1 MQKREKQR
9 RTQGWR
15 NPRWASSDS
24 AVDVFSDCWTNLKS
38 NHPGCFVKKK
48 FWKKKIFFFQ
58 MKSFFREVLTFIF
71 FGGEKKNKF
80 ARACP
85 MLQYSNFFHLALWN
99 HIYSNST
106 TKGEKMCEKLLCCF
120 MLPVGT
126 IALAGISTWQNPL
139 ISPHKTTS
147 CIPQG
152 YYSNWV
158 SLISLYVVLLPL
170 QSRIIY
176 SAQLCIPAILSAA
189 RMCVRN
195 ARLLF
200 VPTCCTLTFKPS
212 EQRDL
217 MFCFVF
223 LTPPHSPQHRLNQ
236 VVGGFPPTRCL
247 FAHPSVCLWI
257 I

>member
-1 MQKREKQR
+1 
-9 RTQGWR
+9 
-15 NPRWASSDS
+15 
-24 AVDVFSDCWTNLKS
+24 
-38 NHPGCFVKKK
+38 
-48 FWKKKIFFFQ
+48 
-58 MKSFFREVLTFIF
+58 MKTFYREVLTFFSFDGKI
-71 FGGEKKNKF
+71 NKF
-80 ARACP
+80 ARTCR

-106 TKGEKMCEKLLCCF
+106 TKGEKTCEKLLCCF

-170 QSRIIY
+170 QSCIIY
-176 SAQLCIPAILSAA
+176 SALLCIPAILSAA

-195 ARLLF
+195 ACLLF

-212 EQRDL
+212 EQWDR
-217 MFCFVF
+217 MFFF
-223 LTPPHSPQHRLNQ
+223 FFYPPITQIKPGGWWFPSHSLSFCPSI
-236 VVGGFPPTRCL
+236 CL
-247 FAHPSVCLWI
+247 SLDHLKCQTAQFQ
-257 I
+257 

>member
-1 MQKREKQR
+1 MTLYNKLEACLSTRSAEVREAKEDGGILTGHPQ
-9 RTQGWR
+9 TLLLLFF
-15 NPRWASSDS
+15 
-24 AVDVFSDCWTNLKS
+24 FSDCWTNLKS
-38 NHPGCFVKKK
+38 NHPGYFAKKK
-48 FWKKKIFFFQ
+48 FWKIKLWGFFSDENILQGGSHFFF
-58 MKSFFREVLTFIF
+58 FF
-71 FGGEKKNKF
+71 FGGKINKF

-176 SAQLCIPAILSAA
+176 SALLCILAILSAA
-189 RMCVRN
+189 RMCVWN

-217 MFCFVF
+217 MLFCFF
-223 LTPPHSPQHRLNQ
+223 FTPPPN
-236 VVGGFPPTRCL
+236 TD
-247 FAHPSVCLWI
+247 
-257 I
+257 

>member
-1 MQKREKQR
+1 M
-9 RTQGWR
+9 
-15 NPRWASSDS
+15 
-24 AVDVFSDCWTNLKS
+24 
-38 NHPGCFVKKK
+38 
-48 FWKKKIFFFQ
+48 
-58 MKSFFREVLTFIF
+58 
-71 FGGEKKNKF
+71 
-80 ARACP
+80 
-85 MLQYSNFFHLALWN
+85 LWN

-139 ISPHKTTS
+139 ISPHKTTH

-176 SAQLCIPAILSAA
+176 SALLCIPAILSAA

-195 ARLLF
+195 ACLLF
-200 VPTCCTLTFKPS
+200 VPTCCTLAFKPS
-212 EQRDL
+212 EQRDRMCL
-217 MFCFVF
+217 GGFF
-223 LTPPHSPQHRLNQ
+223 TPPPTQIKPGGWWFPSHSLSFCPSI
-236 VVGGFPPTRCL
+236 CL
-247 FAHPSVCLWI
+247 SLDHLKCQTAQFQ
-257 I
+257 